1 MCVCVDENKII
12 SLTFSQ
18 LKHATRLKHSMHAV
32 HSTAFWNDKSDFI
45 YFFCTASNEMKMHVV
60 KQMFFK
66 MDFVNTVLWLL
77 VHPTLFFKFFYFFF
91 IAEWQT
97 TTSVKNIFACVK
109 DALRYSLLAHCHI

>member
-77 VHPTLFFKFFYFFF
+77 VHPTLFF
-91 IAEWQT
+91 
-97 TTSVKNIFACVK
+97 
-109 DALRYSLLAHCHI
+109 